1 MAFKKKKLLNYL
13 FDKDYQPVT
22 FEELQKEM
30 NITKEKDKQ
39 RLKRFIKTLEK
50 EGSLVKSNGGK
61 YLPLKKKGT
70 LKGTI
75 QSHDRGFAFLL
86 PEASDEDDVYI
97 PRGKVKG
104 AMHEDRVLVR
114 LQEKKGKDRKH
125 KKLREGEVLR
135 VLQRRNPRIV
145 GTYYNKGK
153 KGIVIPDDRHI
164 SHRVAVEQ
172 LDGEKPSSGEK
183 VVVEID
189 TWPDTSG
196 ELPGGRIIEQ
206 LGSSED
212 EGVDITSILKRYGLS
227 VDFPLTVMNEL
238 HNMKEDNILRALDEE
253 NRLDLRSLTTF
264 TIDGADAKD
273 FDDAVSLE
281 KVSQDMYRL
290 GVHIADVSYY
300 VKEGSSLDKEA
311 LRRGTSVYLPDRVV
325 PMLPQKLSNDL
336 CSLNPQKERLAISV
350 FMDIDKE
357 GKLHSYSFHSSVI
370 ISDARMTY
378 DEVNNILE
386 GDKELREQYEA
397 LVPIF
402 EDMHFLAKAL
412 KEKRVERGTLDF
424 EVPEAEIKLDDR
436 GKPVEINVKK
446 EGLAES
452 IIEEFM
458 ICCNEVI
465 ASHFYRNEVPS
476 IYRVHEKPELEKLQ
490 LLQEFLRLFNIKLKG
505 DLEEIS
511 PKKLQDVIYKV
522 KDTPYEKVVN
532 YVLLRSLP
540 QARYSDSSVGH
551 FGLASRYYTHF
562 TSPIRRYP
570 DLIVHRILRKTLRGK
585 LSAEEKERLEQ
596 NIPSIAEQSSE
607 RERNAMEA
615 EREALDLKKAEY
627 MEGKEGNEYS
637 GTISGVTSFGLFVEL
652 ENTVEGLVHV
662 TQMTDDYYVFD
673 ERRYSL
679 IGEHSGKVYRLGDRV
694 EVRLERVNKAER
706 MVHFSLLDVEES
718 RT

>member
-39 RLKRFIKTLEK
+39 RLKRFIKSLEK

-350 FMDIDKE
+350 FIDIDKE

-378 DEVNNILE
+378 DEVNKILE

-402 EDMHFLAKAL
+402 EDMHFLAKVL

-436 GKPVEINVKK
+436 GKPLEINVKK

-465 ASHFYRNEVPS
+465 AAHFYRNKIP
-476 IYRVHEKPELEKLQ
+476 IMYRVHEKPELEKLQ

-596 NIPSIAEQSSE
+596 NIPSMAAQSSE

-637 GTISGVTSFGLFVEL
+637 ATISGVTSFGLFVEL
-652 ENTVEGLVHV
+652 ENTVEGLIHV
-662 TQMTDDYYVFD
+662 TQMTDDYYVFE

-679 IGEHSGKVYRLGDRV
+679 IGERSGKVYRLGDRV
-694 EVRLERVNKAER
+694 NVRLEKVNKAER
-706 MVHFSLLDVEES
+706 MVHFSLLEDQVS
-718 RT
+718 AY